1 MKSIKQFALGTAVA
15 LGVGLSGAM
24 TTAVQA
30 QDTNYVPLLTY
41 RTGPYAGSG
50 IHIANG
56 MHDYLQMLN
65 ERDGGIGGVKLALE
79 ECETG
84 YNAQKGVECY
94 EATKGKGALVY
105 NPYSTGIT
113 LQLIPKA
120 GVDK

>member
-65 ERDGGIGGVKLALE
+65 ERDGGIGG
-79 ECETG
+79 
-84 YNAQKGVECY
+84 
-94 EATKGKGALVY
+94 LV
-105 NPYSTGIT
+105 G
-113 LQLIPKA
+113 
-120 GVDK
+120 